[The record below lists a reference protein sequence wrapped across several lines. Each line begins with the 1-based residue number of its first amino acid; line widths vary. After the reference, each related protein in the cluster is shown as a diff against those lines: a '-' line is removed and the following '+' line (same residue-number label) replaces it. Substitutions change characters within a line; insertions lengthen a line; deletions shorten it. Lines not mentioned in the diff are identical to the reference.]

1 MTTRDLDLEQIE
13 AAVAQANPSVLR
25 MAIYQATHDPELAAM
40 KVNQEPRRGG
50 AFHSPIVDP
59 RHDETIRRTA
69 VEFLREGHGDDD
81 LVVPTDDDLRS
92 MMRMMTDVEP
102 DDIAFRHGREEL
114 AFDPF
119 PREATWHGA
128 KPEIPEDFRVAIV
141 GAGPSGIASA
151 VQLERL
157 GIPYD
162 VYEREAAAGGTWQV
176 NSYPEARV
184 DTSSFLYQFKFIK
197 NYPWS
202 EYFAAADEV
211 KKYVQHTA
219 DVFGVTPHVQFNSSL
234 EGAEFDDDTSTWVL
248 TLASPNG
255 VERQA
260 RANVIISAAGQ
271 FSTPRLPD
279 IPGVE
284 DFQGDFFHTTAWDQS
299 FDPTGKTV
307 AVIGNGSTGVQLTP
321 WLAEHAQ
328 HLYVLQRTPQWI
340 APMEGYRTV
349 ITPEIRWLFDHVP
362 GYWNWYCF
370 HTQVT
375 TNGMQLAQE
384 YDRDWQ
390 ARGGLI
396 SERNDGLR
404 AALTSYIHEKLAGHP
419 DLIAKVTP
427 DYAPLAR
434 RLVVDSGWYEAL
446 LRPDVDLVAE
456 GIDHIEPDAIVTREG
471 RRLEVDAIVFA
482 SGFDVS
488 KYLYPTEYLGS
499 QGASLQELWSKDGPR
514 AYLGMTLPG
523 FPNLF
528 VFYGPNA
535 QPRSG
540 AFVTWSEIWSRY
552 AAEGVVHLLEQGAR
566 SFELRREV
574 FDDYQDEVDAAH
586 ADLIWLGEAPADKNY
601 YVKDGRQ
608 IVHWPFRNEDYYDR
622 VSTFDPSV
630 FDIS

>member
-1 MTTRDLDLEQIE
+1 MSLRVERSQVE

-25 MAIYQATHDPELAAM
+25 MALYQLTRDPELADM
-40 KVNQEPRRGG
+40 QVNQEPKRGG
-50 AFHSPIVDP
+50 AFHSPIVDE
-59 RHDETIRRTA
+59 RHAETIRRKA
-69 VEFLREGHGDDD
+69 VEFLVSGDAERERE
-81 LVVPTDDDLRS
+81 LPSDDDLRS
-92 MMRMMTDVEP
+92 MMQMMTAVVP
-102 DDIAFRHGREEL
+102 DEIAFRHGREEL
-114 AFDPF
+114 AFDEF
-119 PREATWHGA
+119 PREAVWHGE
-128 KPEIPEDFRVAIV
+128 KPAIPEGFSVAII
-141 GAGPSGIASA
+141 GAGPSGIAAA
-151 VQLERL
+151 VQFERL

-162 VYEREAAAGGTWQV
+162 VYERESAAGGTWQV
-176 NSYPEARV
+176 NSYPDARV

-211 KKYVQHTA
+211 KKYVQHAA
-219 DVFGVTPHVQFNSSL
+219 DAFGVTEHIQFSSSL
-234 EGAEFDDDTSTWVL
+234 EGATYDDDTASWTL
-248 TLASPNG
+248 TLRSPNG
-255 VERQA
+255 TERQA
-260 RANVIISAAGQ
+260 TASVIVSAAGQ

-284 DFQGDFFHTTAWDQS
+284 DFQGDFFHTTAWDSS
-299 FDPTGKTV
+299 FDPSGKVV

-321 WLAEHAQ
+321 WLAERAEK
-328 HLYVLQRTPQWI
+328 LFVLQRTPQWI
-340 APMEGYRTV
+340 SPMEGYRDR
-349 ITPEIRWLFDHVP
+349 ITPEIRWLFDNVP
-362 GYWNWYCF
+362 YYWNWYCF

-390 ARGGLI
+390 AGGGLI

-404 AALTSYIHEKLAGHP
+404 AALTAYIGEKLADRP
-419 DLIAKVTP
+419 DLIEKVTP

-434 RLVVDSGWYEAL
+434 RLVVDSGWYDAL

-456 GIDHIEPDAIVTREG
+456 GIDHIEAGAIVTKDG

-488 KYLYPTEYLGS
+488 KYLYPTDYTGS
-499 QGASLQELWSKDGPR
+499 DGANLQDLWSKDGPR

-552 AAEGVVHLLEQGAR
+552 AAEGVVHLLENGAR

-574 FDDYQDEVDAAH
+574 FDDYQSEVDAAH
-586 ADLIWLGEAPADKNY
+586 DNLIWQGEAPADKNY

-608 IVHWPFRNEDYYDR
+608 IVHWPFRNEQYYDR
-622 VSTFDPSV
+622 VSSFDPDA
-630 FDIS
+630 FTIS